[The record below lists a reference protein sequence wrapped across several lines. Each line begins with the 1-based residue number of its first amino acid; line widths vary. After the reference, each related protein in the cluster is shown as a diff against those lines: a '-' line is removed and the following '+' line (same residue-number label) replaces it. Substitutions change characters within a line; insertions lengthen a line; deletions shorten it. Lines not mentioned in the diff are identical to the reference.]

1 MSSLLDNVAFR
12 IHTVECDQFPG
23 KLDIVPRVLDQI
35 ENGFLKLKRLFT
47 KLFKKKLVL
56 TRLT

>member
-23 KLDIVPRVLDQI
+23 KLDIVPRVLDEI
-35 ENGFLKLKRLFT
+35 ENAF
-47 KLFKKKLVL
+47 FKIATSFHHVGKVIKKLVL
-56 TRLT
+56 IC